1 MQAFDYAGNHRTAC
15 ASYTPVILQET
26 STVKSGS
33 WTTRS
38 STSYLGG
45 KSYSSGSKGAGLT

>member
-1 MQAFDYAGNHRTAC
+1 M
-15 ASYTPVILQET
+15 ILQGT
-26 STVKSGS
+26 SAVKSGS

-45 KSYSSGSKGAGLT
+45 KSYSSGSKRIRPDYGLV